1 MVLNMS
7 EELKIL
13 IKKAYE
19 SASLDLKAD
28 AESATK
34 NIFGNIVSKKN
45 EIYKEIE
52 QN

>member
-1 MVLNMS
+1 MS
-7 EELKIL
+7 EEMKTT

-34 NIFGNIVSKKN
+34 KIFGNIDSKKN